1 MNTILIVDDEKNI
14 REGLK
19 KALQPSNY
27 HIFLAANGK
36 EALDIIVKEKINLAI
51 LDIQLPQM
59 SGTELFHKINALEED
74 LPVIFIT
81 GHGSVETAVTAMR
94 NGAFDFLTKP
104 INLEKLELVV
114 AKALKISTIQKK
126 QNALILQVKSF
137 EVEKLIL
144 GYSKPIKKLLNT
156 IKLIAKARG
165 NVYIYGESG
174 TGKELVCDSIHHL
187 ANQKKPL
194 VKVNCAALTPT
205 LLESELF
212 GHVKGAFTGADR
224 DKTGRF
230 EQANGGTIFIDEVS
244 EIPLYTQV
252 KLLRVIQEKQLE
264 RVGSGKVINID
275 IRIISASN
283 KNLKE
288 EVKAGRF
295 REDLFYRLNVLDIV
309 VPPLREREGDIEFL
323 SKHFFDYYLNE
334 NDKEAVISPKVYT
347 AFNNYP
353 WPGNIR
359 ELRNIVEKIVVFC
372 QNKKIDLK
380 DIPADIR
387 KSSNLKE
394 HYEIPFGLTLEEIE
408 KKIILET
415 INFCGGN
422 KSETAKLLKINRK
435 KIYNVMS
442 KG

>member
-1 MNTILIVDDEKNI
+1 MSSILIVDDEKNI

-19 KALQPSNY
+19 KVFQPSNY
-27 HIFLAANGK
+27 HIFLAANAR
-36 EALDIIVKEKINLAI
+36 EALDIIIKEKIDLAI

-59 SGTELFHKINALEED
+59 SGTELFHKINELEEN

-81 GHGSVETAVTAMR
+81 GHGSVETAVAAMR

-114 AKALKISTIQKK
+114 AKALKISAIQEK
-126 QNALILQVKSF
+126 QNALMLQVKSF
-137 EVEKLIL
+137 EIEKLIL
-144 GYSKPIKKLLNT
+144 GNSKPIKKLLTT
-156 IKLIAKARG
+156 IKLIARAKG

-174 TGKELVCDSIHHL
+174 TGKELVCDAIHHL

-224 DKTGRF
+224 DKVGRF

-283 KNLKE
+283 KNLKA
-288 EVKAGRF
+288 EVAAGRF
-295 REDLFYRLNVLDIV
+295 REDLFYRLNVLDVI
-309 VPPLREREGDIEFL
+309 VPPLRERDGDIEFL
-323 SKHFFDYYLNE
+323 GKHFFNYYLNE
-334 NDKEAVISPKVYT
+334 NQKQAVVSPKVYA

-359 ELRNIVEKIVVFC
+359 ELRNIVEKMVVFC
-372 QNKKIDLK
+372 QGEKIDLK
-380 DIPADIR
+380 NLPADI
-387 KSSNLKE
+387 KKNSNFKE
-394 HYEIPFGLTLEEIE
+394 YYEIPLGLSLAEME

-415 INFCGGN
+415 INFCDGN
-422 KSETAKLLKINRK
+422 KSEAAKLLKIGRK
-435 KIYNVMS
+435 KIYNLMG
-442 KG
+442 K